1 MQKAIFSRFTFG
13 DQDNETVQEFLDC
26 VSDLLEI
33 DSVKQLD
40 HYYQHLNTT
49 RLQHCINV
57 SYYTFLMCR
66 KLHLDYVSGAR
77 AGLLH
82 DFYFYDWKKQ
92 EQPCDG
98 RHSCVHPRIALETAK
113 GITEVN
119 AIMED
124 AIVHHMWPMSFQM
137 PKHRE
142 GWVLQGIDKY
152 CAMTEILLQS
162 GRAMKF
168 SKLAA
173 SAALAFSLIQIQ

>member
-77 AGLLH
+77 A
-82 DFYFYDWKKQ
+82 
-92 EQPCDG
+92 
-98 RHSCVHPRIALETAK
+98 
-113 GITEVN
+113 
-119 AIMED
+119 
-124 AIVHHMWPMSFQM
+124 
-137 PKHRE
+137 
-142 GWVLQGIDKY
+142 
-152 CAMTEILLQS
+152 EI
-162 GRAMKF
+162 GRAHV
-168 SKLAA
+168 
-173 SAALAFSLIQIQ
+173 